1 MRSPSCGVRDALVMG
16 MKQIIIIG
24 GGPAGLMAAEILST
38 AHNVSLFDKEKNVGQ
53 KFLLAGK
60 GGLNLTN
67 NVHGEALT
75 VKYSPAGFMN
85 KALSDFDSS
94 ALRQWLSSMGI
105 STFVGSSGR
114 VFPEKGFS
122 PVNVLSKIRA
132 RLMEQGVQFH
142 PEHELVGFDIDR
154 HVTLKN
160 NKQEVIHKADYIL
173 FALGGASWPKTGS
186 DGSWL
191 TIFQSMGIVTNPFQA
206 SNCGIN
212 INWPE
217 AVRQYHA
224 GKPVKN
230 IRLSVDDVEESGEVV
245 ITDYGMEGNAVY
257 PLVPTIRNM
266 LSKNMPA
273 HIFIDFKP
281 SNTEEQL
288 LQKTRGKTVRT
299 KDYGQLFNLTGVQMA
314 IIKACTGKESFLSL
328 PGFIHS
334 IKKIAIPVD
343 SLRPVAEAISTIGGI
358 DLKEVNDDFSLKK
371 YPWIYAIGEMLDWD
385 APTGGFLLQGCF
397 SMGHYAAKSIMEKG

>member
-1 MRSPSCGVRDALVMG
+1 MG
-16 MKQIIIIG
+16 RKQIIIIG
-24 GGPAGLMAAEILST
+24 GGPAGLIAAEILST
-38 AHNVSLFDKEKNVGQ
+38 AHNVSLFDREKNVGQ

-60 GGLNLTN
+60 GGFNLTN
-67 NVHGEALT
+67 NVQGEELT
-75 VKYSPAGFMN
+75 GKYSPAGFMN

-94 ALRQWLSSMGI
+94 SLRQWLSSMGI
-105 STFVGSSGR
+105 PTFVGSSGR
-114 VFPEKGFS
+114 IFPEKGFS
-122 PVNVLSKIRA
+122 PVDVLNKIRA
-132 RLMEQGVQFH
+132 RLMEQGVQFY

-160 NKQEVIHKADYIL
+160 NNQEVIHKADYIL

-191 TIFQSMGIVTNPFQA
+191 NIFQSMGIVIKPFQP

-230 IRLSVDDVEESGEVV
+230 IKLSVDDVEELGEVV

-266 LSKNMPA
+266 LNKNLPA

-288 LQKTRGKTVRT
+288 LQKTSGKSVRT

-314 IIKACTGKESFLSL
+314 IIKACTSKETFLSL
-328 PGFIHS
+328 PGFINS
-334 IKKIAIPVD
+334 IKKMAIPVD

-397 SMGHYAAKSIMEKG
+397 SMGHYAARSILGKE

>member
-1 MRSPSCGVRDALVMG
+1 MG
-16 MKQIIIIG
+16 RKQIIIIG

-38 AHNVSLFDKEKNVGQ
+38 AHNVSLFDREKNVGQ

-60 GGLNLTN
+60 GGFNLTN
-67 NVHGEALT
+67 NVQGEELT
-75 VKYSPAGFMN
+75 GKYSPAGFMN

-94 ALRQWLSSMGI
+94 SLRQWLSSMGI
-105 STFVGSSGR
+105 PTFVGSSGR
-114 VFPEKGFS
+114 IFPEKGFS
-122 PVNVLSKIRA
+122 PVDVLNKIRA
-132 RLMEQGVQFH
+132 RLMEQGVQFY

-160 NKQEVIHKADYIL
+160 NNQEVIHKADYIL

-191 TIFQSMGIVTNPFQA
+191 NIFQSMGIVIKPFQP

-230 IRLSVDDVEESGEVV
+230 IKLSVDDVEELGEVV

-266 LSKNMPA
+266 LNKNLPA

-288 LQKTRGKTVRT
+288 LQKTSGKSVRT

-314 IIKACTGKESFLSL
+314 IIKACTSKESFLSL
-328 PGFIHS
+328 PGFINS
-334 IKKIAIPVD
+334 IKKMAIPVD

-397 SMGHYAAKSIMEKG
+397 SMGHYAARSILGKE

>member
-1 MRSPSCGVRDALVMG
+1 MG
-16 MKQIIIIG
+16 KKQIIIIG
-24 GGPAGLMAAEILST
+24 GGPAGLMAADLLST

-60 GGLNLTN
+60 GGFNLTN
-67 NVHGEALT
+67 NLRGEELAG
-75 VKYSPAGFMN
+75 KYSPAGFMN
-85 KALSDFDSS
+85 RALSDFDST
-94 ALRQWLSSMGI
+94 ALRQWLSSLGVP
-105 STFVGSSGR
+105 TFVGSGSR
-114 VFPEKGFS
+114 IFPEKGIS
-122 PVNVLSKIRA
+122 PVDVLNKIRA
-132 RLMEQGVQFH
+132 KLTEQGVQFH
-142 PEHELVGFDIDR
+142 PEHELAGFDNDR

-160 NKQEVIHKADYIL
+160 NNQEVIHKSDYIL

-186 DGSWL
+186 AGSWR
-191 TIFQSMGIVTNPFQA
+191 TVFESMGIVTKPFQA

-212 INWPE
+212 ISWPE
-217 AVRQYHA
+217 SVRQFHA

-230 IRLSVDDVEESGEVV
+230 IRLSADNDEESGEVV

-266 LSKNMPA
+266 LNKNMPA
-273 HIFIDFKP
+273 HIVIDFKP

-288 LQKTRGKTVRT
+288 LQKTGGKNVLT
-299 KDYGQLFNLTGVQMA
+299 KEYGKLFNLTSVQMA
-314 IIKACTGKESFLSL
+314 IIKAFTGKENFLSL
-328 PGFIHS
+328 PGFISS
-334 IKKIAIPVD
+334 IKKLALPVD

-371 YPWIYAIGEMLDWD
+371 YPWIYVIGEMLDWD

-397 SMGHYAAKSIMEKG
+397 SMGHYAAGSILKKK

>member
-1 MRSPSCGVRDALVMG
+1 
-16 MKQIIIIG
+16 
-24 GGPAGLMAAEILST
+24 
-38 AHNVSLFDKEKNVGQ
+38 LFDREKNVGQ

-60 GGLNLTN
+60 GGFNLTN
-67 NVHGEALT
+67 NVQGEELT
-75 VKYSPAGFMN
+75 GKYSPAGFMN

-94 ALRQWLSSMGI
+94 SLRQWLSSMGI
-105 STFVGSSGR
+105 PTFVGSSGR
-114 VFPEKGFS
+114 IFPEKGFS
-122 PVNVLSKIRA
+122 PVDVLNKIRA
-132 RLMEQGVQFH
+132 RLMEQGVQFY

-160 NKQEVIHKADYIL
+160 NNQEVIHKADYIL

-191 TIFQSMGIVTNPFQA
+191 NIFQSMGIVIKPFQP

-230 IRLSVDDVEESGEVV
+230 IKLSVDDVEELGEVV

-266 LSKNMPA
+266 LNKNLPA

-288 LQKTRGKTVRT
+288 LQKTSGKSVRT

-314 IIKACTGKESFLSL
+314 IIKACTSKETFLSL
-328 PGFIHS
+328 PGFINS
-334 IKKIAIPVD
+334 IKKMAIPVD

-397 SMGHYAAKSIMEKG
+397 SMGHYAARSILGKE

>member
-1 MRSPSCGVRDALVMG
+1 M
-16 MKQIIIIG
+16 QIIIIG
-24 GGPAGLMAAEILST
+24 GGPAGLMAADLLSA

-60 GGLNLTN
+60 GGFNLTN
-67 NVHGEALT
+67 NLRGEELAG
-75 VKYSPAGFMN
+75 KYSPAGFMN
-85 KALSDFDSS
+85 RALSDFDSS

-105 STFVGSSGR
+105 PTFVGSSGR

-122 PVNVLSKIRA
+122 PVDVLSKIRA
-132 RLMEQGVQFH
+132 KLIDQGVQFH
-142 PEHELVGFDIDR
+142 PEHELVGFDNDR
-154 HVTLKN
+154 HVILRN
-160 NKQEVIHKADYIL
+160 NNQEVIHKADYIL

-186 DGSWL
+186 DGSWQ
-191 TIFQSMGIVTNPFQA
+191 TIFESMGIVTNPFQS

-212 INWPE
+212 ISWPE

-230 IRLSVDDVEESGEVV
+230 IRLSVHDFNVLGEAV

-257 PLVPTIRNM
+257 PLVPTLRNM
-266 LSKNMPA
+266 LNKNIPA
-273 HIFIDFKP
+273 YIYADFKP

-288 LQKTRGKTVRT
+288 LQKTRGKSVST

-314 IIKACTGKESFLSL
+314 IIKAYTSKESFLSL
-328 PGFIHS
+328 PGFINS
-334 IKKIAIPVD
+334 IKKLAIPVN

-371 YPWIYAIGEMLDWD
+371 YPWIYVIGEMLDWD

-397 SMGHYAAKSIMEKG
+397 SMGHYAAKSILGRE